1 MKYIRDMGQNITCQ
15 EHGEQGVGRICTHI
29 ANANGVDPLGF
40 MWGDIYGNARPDGWC
55 KNCEAALR
63 AIPQGQSYDPWYAS
77 CDFQVLCEKCWDLA
91 KFALYDMAQK
101 PGA

>member
-1 MKYIRDMGQNITCQ
+1 MAEQINCQ
-15 EHGEQGVGRICTHI
+15 EHGAQGVGRICTHI

-40 MWGDIYGNARPDGWC
+40 MWGDSYGNARPDAWC
-55 KNCEAALR
+55 KACEDALR
-63 AIPQGQSYDPWYAS
+63 AIPAGQSFDPWYAA
-77 CDFQVLCEKCWDLA
+77 CAFQPLCEKCWDLA